1 MLYQLKNLSQ
11 EEQSIVLKSPIWVTL
26 LIACSDFDIEEAEI
40 DRAKEI
46 MHIKTFTTSND
57 VQEVYKNLSENMD
70 ADIDTT
76 LKTLSANGDE
86 RIEFITK
93 NLSELNKILPKLDK
107 TFAKQLYNSL
117 KSLAFNVAKS
127 DGGFFGIASIS
138 DQEEVL
144 VKLPM
149 IDKP

>member
-93 NLSELNKILPKLDK
+93 NLSELKLSFK
-107 TFAKQLYNSL
+107 TTS
-117 KSLAFNVAKS
+117 
-127 DGGFFGIASIS
+127 
-138 DQEEVL
+138 
-144 VKLPM
+144 
-149 IDKP
+149 

>member
-117 KSLAFNVAKS
+117 KSLAFNLANS
-127 DGGFFGIASIS
+127 NFGFFKIS
-138 DQEEVL
+138 SFSY
-144 VKLPM
+144 K
-149 IDKP
+149 K